1 MALSEVPPT
10 VPGMAADGLQGI
22 QSTFDDLGRLLSDV
36 TFCVVDLETTGGSAA
51 RGSKITEV
59 GAVKVRGGEVLGE
72 FQTLVNPDEAIPAF
86 ITVLTGITEAMVID
100 APRIAEVLPSFFE
113 FAHGCVLVAHN
124 APFDVGFLKH
134 AARELGIPWPKFDVL
149 DTAVLARRV
158 MLRDEVPNKKLA
170 TLAHAFHAS
179 TTPNHRALSDARAT
193 VDVLHGL
200 FERLGPLGVHSLE
213 EVASYTSR
221 VTPEQRKKR
230 HLADH
235 VPAAPGVYLFRGPR
249 DDVLYVGTSRNL
261 RSRVRTY
268 FTASETRSRMGEMV
282 ALARRVETVVC
293 ATALEAQVREIRLIA
308 THRPPYNR
316 RSKFPNRK
324 TWLKLTREPWP
335 RLSLVRSILDDDA
348 DYIGPFRGRGEAEEA
363 MVALHDVFPIRQC
376 TGRLPVSPHGS
387 ACALAE
393 IGHCLSPC
401 DGSAARGQYDAVVH
415 DVQRAMTADPAA
427 LVQAIDDRM
436 AKLAELQRYEDAARW
451 RDRVA
456 ALLRAA
462 YRTQRLRSLTAE
474 SELIA
479 AAPHPDGWEVHVLR
493 HGRLAAAGVL
503 TRGTSAQP
511 WVDTL
516 VAAAE
521 TVRSGFGPVPATT
534 AEETELLLR
543 WLESPGIRVVRG
555 SWQAPLASAGRHL
568 QRFGGGKINSDRFG
582 RGGDPGL
589 EHPRR

>member
-1 MALSEVPPT
+1 MPLPSVAAMAGNSPN
-10 VPGMAADGLQGI
+10 GI

-72 FQTLVNPDEAIPAF
+72 FQTLVNPDESIPAF
-86 ITVLTGITEAMVID
+86 ITVLTGITDAMVID
-100 APRIAEVLPSFFE
+100 KPRIAEVLPSFLE

-134 AARELGIPWPKFDVL
+134 AARELEIPWPRFEVL

-158 MLRDEVPNKKLA
+158 MLRDEVPNKKLS
-170 TLAHAFHAS
+170 TLAHAFRAT

-213 EVASYTSR
+213 EVSSYTSR
-221 VTPEQRKKR
+221 VSPEQRKKR
-230 HLADH
+230 HLADQ
-235 VPAAPGVYLFRGPR
+235 VPSAPGVYLFRGPH

-282 ALARRVETVVC
+282 ALARRVEAVVC
-293 ATALEAQVREIRLIA
+293 ATALEAQVREVRLIA
-308 THRPPYNR
+308 KHRPPYNR
-316 RSKFPNRK
+316 RSKFPDRK

-348 DYIGPFRGRGEAEEA
+348 DYIGPFRGRFEAEEA

-376 TGRLPVSPHGS
+376 TGRLPANPRRS

-401 DGSAARGQYDAVVH
+401 DGSADRGEYDSTIH
-415 DVQRAMTADPAA
+415 DVQRVMTADPAA
-427 LVQAIDDRM
+427 LVAAIDDRM

-451 RDRVA
+451 RDRVR
-456 ALLRAA
+456 ALLHAA
-462 YRTQRLRSLTAE
+462 HRTQRLRSLTAE
-474 SELIA
+474 AELIA

-493 HGRLAAAGVL
+493 HGRLAAAGIL
-503 TRGTSAQP
+503 TRGTALQA

-516 VAAAE
+516 VATAE
-521 TVRSGFGPVPATT
+521 TVPGGFGPVPSALT
-534 AEETELLLR
+534 EESELILR
-543 WLESPGIRVVRG
+543 WLEGPGVRIVRG
-555 SWQAPLASAGRHL
+555 SWQAPLAGAARHL
-568 QRFGGGKINSDRFG
+568 ARFEPGSDGFS
-582 RGGDPGL
+582 RGGDPGF
-589 EHPRR
+589 EHARRRP